1 MPNDA
6 AHDNDDDL
14 LALRMS
20 EGDKNALRRVL
31 DLHAAKVKSILKRR
45 YRETVQDLEF
55 TAAINAAALAMWK
68 AAARFDS
75 RKGSL
80 GGWFLTIAERKV
92 LDIIDKGQIDREHF
106 VQPAEHFDPPDPLA
120 EEATDQENTLPTDRK
135 HLQRLKQV
143 RWFAENKLV
152 GLQRAI
158 VLADLASPSGQA
170 DSHRLAEHYGRAVN
184 TIEVSRNKAR
194 KNLKTWITEWDSQQ
208 QRLQGKT

>member
-1 MPNDA
+1 MPNHA
-6 AHDNDDDL
+6 ADNNDDDL

-20 EGDKNALRRVL
+20 EGDTDALRRVL
-31 DLHAAKVKSILKRR
+31 ELHAAKVKSILKRR
-45 YRETVQDLEF
+45 YTETVQDLEF
-55 TAAINAAALAMWK
+55 DAAINAAALAMWN

-92 LDIIDKGQIDREHF
+92 LDIIEKGQIDRDHF
-106 VQPAEHFDPPDPLA
+106 VQPAEHFDPSEP
-120 EEATDQENTLPTDRK
+120 EEASDPEDALPTDRK

-143 RWFAENKLV
+143 RWFAEKKLV

-158 VLADLASPSGQA
+158 ILADLESPSGQA
-170 DSHRLAEHYGRAVN
+170 DSHRLAEQYGRAVN

-194 KNLKTWITEWDSQQ
+194 KNLKTWITQWDSQQ
-208 QRLQGKT
+208 ERLQGKT